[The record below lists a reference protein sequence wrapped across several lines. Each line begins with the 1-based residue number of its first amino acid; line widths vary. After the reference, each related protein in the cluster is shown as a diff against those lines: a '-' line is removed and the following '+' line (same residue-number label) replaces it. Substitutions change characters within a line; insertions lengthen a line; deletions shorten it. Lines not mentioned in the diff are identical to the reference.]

1 LADGSFHQRKQ
12 FPLRAVEGEIVD
24 EDEMPQRK
32 YGTPAV
38 MERIREVIRDM
49 DTPSWLRSVP
59 RNFGLAAAG
68 SIKADEWRALAT
80 VYLPVA
86 LVSIWGEGTNHGSKE
101 NEASLRQV
109 LDHTM
114 DLVCAISLAC
124 MNTMTPIRVASY
136 RRYILSWVSK
146 VRVLH
151 PKSKLSLNYHMA
163 IHICDFLQL
172 YGPVRSWWCF
182 PFERLIGYL
191 QRLPH
196 NHKAGV

>member
-1 LADGSFHQRKQ
+1 MPNGSFHQRKQ
-12 FPLRAVEGEIVD
+12 FPLRADEVD
-24 EDEMPQRK
+24 NPDEAPQRK

-38 MERIREVIRDM
+38 MGRIREVIRDM

-59 RNFGLAAAG
+59 RNFGFAAAG
-68 SIKADEWRALAT
+68 TIKADEWRTLAT
-80 VYLPVA
+80 VYFPVA
-86 LVSIWGEGTNHGSKE
+86 LVSIWGEGTTHGSKE
-101 NEASLRQV
+101 NTASLRQV

-163 IHICDFLQL
+163 IHLCDFLQL
-172 YGPVRSWWCF
+172 FGPVRSWWCF

-196 NHKAGV
+196 NHKLGT